1 MYDEEYE
8 NEIIEQ
14 EFDDTG
20 VVYEK
25 PIELDIFAEDAWDD
39 SALLAAFH
47 QSLKMHPE
55 SNIVNE
61 QRTVTKKSKKK
72 NKKNKT
78 SNANGNYNTTS
89 NDNNNGYNDYNN
101 NNNNNSLNN

>member
-61 QRTVTKKSKKK
+61 QPTVTKQSKKK
-72 NKKNKT
+72 KKYRTFPIASSTLSPKR
-78 SNANGNYNTTS
+78 YKKCIFPRRCKIPP
-89 NDNNNGYNDYNN
+89 
-101 NNNNNSLNN
+101 

>member
-39 SALLAAFH
+39 SALLADDVN
-47 QSLKMHPE
+47 LKYSYKLLPE
-55 SNIVNE
+55 SEEGEKYTFSFWVNINNIPESAHWDSDVNI
-61 QRTVTKKSKKK
+61 QK
-72 NKKNKT
+72 
-78 SNANGNYNTTS
+78 G
-89 NDNNNGYNDYNN
+89 
-101 NNNNNSLNN
+101 

>member
-1 MYDEEYE
+1 MLVLAHAEQRNPEIGNSKKQATAASFFIWSKDSNLKDSNDIPTSAVIFHPQPEEYE

-20 VVYEK
+20 VIYEK

-47 QSLKMHPE
+47 QS
-55 SNIVNE
+55 
-61 QRTVTKKSKKK
+61 
-72 NKKNKT
+72 
-78 SNANGNYNTTS
+78 
-89 NDNNNGYNDYNN
+89 
-101 NNNNNSLNN
+101 